1 MHGWTLPSGGEEDFK
16 EGQRSNQ
23 QGWKTP
29 AKGKEEKEWLHS
41 AEVSH
46 AQGRLPL
53 TVLAALCG
61 RKAQRTALTSVF
73 RGLAHGQGQLIQRLS
88 QAVCWAKPG
97 PFGYL
102 DHHRTATV
110 SLSGWQRTSP
120 ERLLVLQPT
129 ASAFSTSCP
138 VSLAR
143 RAEALVC
150 VMFLVSVQLV
160 RLAND

>member
-1 MHGWTLPSGGEEDFK
+1 MHGCTCPSGGEEDFK

-23 QGWKTP
+23 QGWETP
-29 AKGKEEKEWLHS
+29 AKGKEEREWLHS

-46 AQGRLPL
+46 AQGRFPF

-61 RKAQRTALTSVF
+61 QTARGTALTLVF
-73 RGLAHGQGQLIQRLS
+73 QGLAHSQGQLTHTLS
-88 QAVCWAKPG
+88 QAVCWAKPVS
-97 PFGYL
+97 FRYL
-102 DHHRTATV
+102 DHHRTVSV
-110 SLSGWQRTSP
+110 SLSGWQLTSP
-120 ERLLVLQPT
+120 ERRLVLQPT

-150 VMFLVSVQLV
+150 VMFLVSVKLV
-160 RLAND
+160 HLAND